1 MRSSNPSR
9 GMAMFVVLVVVVIAS
24 MLGYMGLQL
33 ASSDSKIAGGILD
46 ARSRDAAARSG
57 MELALMRLG
66 MDPSNA
72 ATQLNAFIADSSQ
85 PILSAHQWFDF
96 SSSSFTLQ
104 VNEPDW
110 YSIDSGANQSAV
122 KVRLLSIDLGT
133 SSGAPGDGVK
143 ITLECIARGRS
154 GDEITV
160 ASTYRALGLQV
171 PVRSANSPTNNFAL
185 YLNGAL
191 ANSNMGNAITG
202 NVYINGA
209 TSLNGSAS
217 FTIAG
222 KLRVNGNFS
231 SDAPVSATENS
242 VIRGDIKVN
251 ATGPMTFSK
260 SLIVTGGT
268 DMNASLTVGGNLEIQ
283 GSNGAAWNSGTLN
296 VGNQLW
302 IRTECKEI
310 GATVLV
316 TGNSFFDGCMRLT
329 GSGNILGSTY
339 VGRLGGNVDDY
350 VKKATTINGALGSWH
365 TTNWTNYWGWWSGW
379 GSSYSSTFS
388 TNGATLTINGDAL
401 FKAPVE
407 QNNSGK
413 IAISGSSQFWD
424 GIGSIA
430 VPGGIDATGTA
441 YVKNT
446 HGQETFNNG
455 YATFGNKLTMA
466 GDIHDHF
473 GDWGQKWRQTGTSK
487 AWKYEADAAL
497 GSPDPRVTGS
507 AGDNASAWN
516 AKGSLP
522 VPSELFTAPAPV
534 IATAYASDAYT
545 SQDLDLSDL
554 QTWNR
559 PQTSDISTVTGI
571 VELDAANLAA
581 AGAGSDNLVASDFQ
595 KIHDKYKRA
604 DGWAV
609 VRIGSSSPIGSLSP
623 PGGTFSGKILWIVE
637 RAVNVNGNW
646 PGSATTA
653 DLQFVWVRNG
663 GSLGNFGSPG
673 NFVGYIRFEEAFV
686 GQMSWG
692 NGGTVDDTVTGAI
705 HFVGGGSSV
714 TGNGCNKLVIKNSQ
728 TVFDAISQAFPGLLS
743 DPSGASASGGAV
755 TTNRLQARQGT
766 LQFVPVG
773 EYR

>member
-1 MRSSNPSR
+1 
-9 GMAMFVVLVVVVIAS
+9 MAMFIVLVVVVIAS

-57 MELALMRLG
+57 MELALAAMSDTLSRT
-66 MDPSNA
+66 NT
-72 ATQLNAFIADSSQ
+72 ATQLNLFIADSAQS
-85 PILSAHQWFDF
+85 ILATHQWFNLSSRPF
-96 SSSSFTLQ
+96 SLQ

-110 YSIDSGANQSAV
+110 YAIDSGSNQSAV

-133 SSGAPGDGVK
+133 STGAPGDGVK
-143 ITLECIARGRS
+143 ITLECLARGRS

-160 ASTYRALGLQV
+160 ASTFRALGLQV
-171 PVRSANSPTNNFAL
+171 PVQSSSTPTNNFAL

-202 NVYINGA
+202 NVYINGS
-209 TSLNGSAS
+209 TSLNGSAT
-217 FTIAG
+217 FNITG

-231 SDAPVSATENS
+231 SNAPVSATENS
-242 VIRGDIKVN
+242 VIQGDIKVN
-251 ATGPMTFSK
+251 SGAPMTFSK

-268 DMNASLTVGGNLEIQ
+268 DMNAGLSVGNNLEIQ
-283 GSNGAAWNSGTLN
+283 GSNGGAWNAGTLS
-296 VGNQLW
+296 VGGQLW
-302 IRTECKEI
+302 IKTECKEI
-310 GATVLV
+310 GGKVLV
-316 TGNSFFDGCMRLT
+316 TGNAFFDGCMRLT
-329 GSGNILGSTY
+329 GSGNILSNTY
-339 VGRLGGNVDDY
+339 VGRLGGNVNDY
-350 VKKATTINGALGSWH
+350 AKNTTTINGVLGSWH
-365 TTNWTNYWGWWSGW
+365 TTAWTNYWGWWGGW
-379 GSSYSSTFS
+379 GSNYSSTFS
-388 TNGATLTINGDAL
+388 TNGATLTVNGDAL

-413 IAISGSSQFWD
+413 IVITGSSQFWD

-430 VPGGIDATGTA
+430 VSAGIDVTGTA

-446 HGQETFNNG
+446 HGQGTFNNG
-455 YATFGNKLTMA
+455 YATFANNLTMA
-466 GDIHDHF
+466 GDIDDHF
-473 GDWGQKWRQTGTSK
+473 GDWGQKWRQTGASK
-487 AWKYEADAAL
+487 VWKYEANAAL

-507 AGDNASAWN
+507 ASNNASAWN
-516 AKGSLP
+516 NKGSLSTP
-522 VPSELFTAPAPV
+522 GELFTVPAPV
-534 IATAYASDAYT
+534 LSTAYASDAYT

-554 QTWNR
+554 KTWNK
-559 PQTSDISTVTGI
+559 PQTTDINSVTGI
-571 VELDAANLAA
+571 NDLDAAALSA
-581 AGAGSDNLVASDFQ
+581 AGASSNNLTASDFQ
-595 KIHDKYKRA
+595 KIYNKYKRA

-609 VRIGSSSPIGSLSP
+609 VRIGSSSPIGSLNSP
-623 PGGTFSGKILWIVE
+623 AGTFSGKILWIIE
-637 RAVNVNGNW
+637 KGVNVNGNW
-646 PGSATTA
+646 PGSATSS

-692 NGGTVDDTVTGAI
+692 SGGTVDDTLVGAI

-728 TVFDAISQAFPGLLS
+728 AIFDAISQAFPGVLS
-743 DPSGASASGGAV
+743 DPSGASSSASAV